1 MELAEALHGLY
12 AAGYTGEDGRARGC
26 RDTVEHD
33 ELLDGALEWVLTI
46 LVVEAAMP
54 RRGVMPWPKKLLTM
68 SWVRVVMSSG
78 VSESPA
84 REDTSTSRFKEL
96 YARDDARLYGVQ
108 SGSGAREL
116 VGWV

>member
-1 MELAEALHGLY
+1 ML
-12 AAGYTGEDGRARGC
+12 
-26 RDTVEHD
+26 
-33 ELLDGALEWVLTI
+33 
-46 LVVEAAMP
+46 
-54 RRGVMPWPKKLLTM
+54 RREVMPWPKKLLTM

-96 YARDDARLYGVQ
+96 YERDDARLYGVQ